1 MNVKNNSSIVAER
14 KKTTVAKPVTSIKI
28 EYTRYVYCDNNN
40 RLTRRNGIT
49 SSGGSFKQKFLPVK
63 NITSGL
69 LRLLSIWVS
78 VLTRL
83 LNVTAWSYTC
93 SNVTTRSD
101 FWLEMHK
108 TFGNRPGPQGG
119 SLQSPPSSWIKRGHA
134 LRGRDKSGKKGDHPL
149 PLIPG
154 SATDYETN

>member
-40 RLTRRNGIT
+40 RLTRRNGIRPT
-49 SSGGSFKQKFLPVK
+49 SSGGSCKQKFLPVK

-108 TFGNRPGPQGG
+108 NVWKPSWATRGELTVPALKLDLKGPCT
-119 SLQSPPSSWIKRGHA
+119 SRKRQK
-134 LRGRDKSGKKGDHPL
+134 RQ
-149 PLIPG
+149 
-154 SATDYETN
+154 

>member
-49 SSGGSFKQKFLPVK
+49 SSGGSCKQKFLPVK

-108 TFGNRPGPQGG
+108 NVWKPSWATRGELTVPALKLDLKGPCT
-119 SLQSPPSSWIKRGHA
+119 SRKRQKRQE
-134 LRGRDKSGKKGDHPL
+134 RGI
-149 PLIPG
+149 IP
-154 SATDYETN
+154 YH

>member
-49 SSGGSFKQKFLPVK
+49 SSGGSCKQKFLPVK

-69 LRLLSIWVS
+69 LRLLSISVS
-78 VLTRL
+78 VLSRL
-83 LNVTAWSYTC
+83 LNVTA
-93 SNVTTRSD
+93 
-101 FWLEMHK
+101 
-108 TFGNRPGPQGG
+108 
-119 SLQSPPSSWIKRGHA
+119 
-134 LRGRDKSGKKGDHPL
+134 
-149 PLIPG
+149 
-154 SATDYETN
+154 